1 VPAVCDEVVVSARE
15 ELAAI
20 VRRHDEDHEHPE
32 GEQCDLRVA
41 VGALLAVLDLEPRT
55 DPEGC
60 ACRTCSNAGI
70 TEGVRQ
76 AQAAVEVAVKVRTSA

>member
-1 VPAVCDEVVVSARE
+1 MPGEGVVSARD

-20 VRRHDEDHEHPE
+20 VRRHDEDHDHPA
-32 GEQCDLRVA
+32 GEMCDLRVT
-41 VGALLAVLDLEPRT
+41 VGALLAVLELEPQK

-60 ACRTCSNAGI
+60 ACPGCSNAGI

-76 AQAAVEVAVKVRTSA
+76 AQAAVKTALTARRTV